1 MIKSALVYKKEFD
14 SEPVCNKEFLKTKI
28 KSHGDEVTD
37 FYDIFMIKTFQ
48 GWTLIILVN
57 HNCYPQALL
66 KECKYIE
73 KKIIMHIIDNKENF
87 PDDSDGTDEE

>member
-37 FYDIFMIKTFQ
+37 FYDIFMTKTFQ

-66 KECKYIE
+66 KEFKYIE
-73 KKIIMHIIDNKENF
+73 KKIIMHIIDNRENSS
-87 PDDSDGTDEE
+87 DDSDGTDEE